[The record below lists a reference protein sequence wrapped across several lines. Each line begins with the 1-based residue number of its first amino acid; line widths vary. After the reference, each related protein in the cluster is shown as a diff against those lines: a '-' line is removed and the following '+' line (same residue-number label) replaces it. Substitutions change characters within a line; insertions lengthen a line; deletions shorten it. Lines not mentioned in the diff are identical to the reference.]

1 MKSLQKIIFFLIN
14 NKSKSLIDTIFSR
27 SLELNF
33 TLTQEKRITII
44 ESLIKDNNLKSN
56 IDYKFFNISPG
67 FFLYLEYFLS
77 ENNIDITGNFIQNFE
92 KILTLYKKQKDI
104 NLINVLLF
112 LSDYYF
118 YQSKKNKTNTLEQ
131 IIEKKNFIAENL
143 NKFFIFK
150 LNQNSLLSVI
160 KEKII
165 HE

>member
-1 MKSLQKIIFFLIN
+1 M
-14 NKSKSLIDTIFSR
+14 
-27 SLELNF
+27 
-33 TLTQEKRITII
+33 
-44 ESLIKDNNLKSN
+44 
-56 IDYKFFNISPG
+56 
-67 FFLYLEYFLS
+67 EYFLS